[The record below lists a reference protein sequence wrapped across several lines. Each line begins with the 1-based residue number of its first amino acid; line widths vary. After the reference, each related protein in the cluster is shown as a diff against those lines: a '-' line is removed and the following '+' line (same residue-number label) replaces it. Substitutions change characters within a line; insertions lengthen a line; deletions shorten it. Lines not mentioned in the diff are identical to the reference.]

1 MSFVS
6 IANSHNSSVFSIEK
20 ENVEDN
26 LQRIVNSL
34 TKGLELV
41 YIESTDFDKIED
53 LFQES
58 ATLEETLKNIN
69 IMAKKLVKQI
79 EKTKKQDKVS
89 PSLENVSSLSK
100 SKGENESNYKNLE
113 KMLQK
118 YEAEIR
124 EHIRVEQQLKIYS
137 ESLEEKI
144 DDYKARLEK
153 SKKQEDSAKEVAK
166 KQKEVD
172 RLKSEVRMLEKKLFK
187 FKKKEN
193 CKSVCIDRVKNKSID
208 HVS

>member
-1 MSFVS
+1 MSFIS
-6 IANSHNSSVFSIEK
+6 IANSRTSSVFSIEK

-26 LQRIVNSL
+26 LQKIVNSL

-41 YIESTDFDKIED
+41 YIGSADFDKIED
-53 LFQES
+53 LFQDS

-69 IMAKKLVKQI
+69 VMARKLVKQI
-79 EKTKKQDKVS
+79 EKTQKKDKQALS
-89 PSLENVSSLSK
+89 IDNASSLSK
-100 SKGENESNYKNLE
+100 GKAESDSNYQNLE

-137 ESLEEKI
+137 ESLEEKV
-144 DDYKARLEK
+144 DDYKLKLEK
-153 SKKQEDSAKEVAK
+153 SKKQEDSAKELAK
-166 KQKEVD
+166 KQKEID

-187 FKKKEN
+187 TRKKEN
-193 CKSVCIDRVKNKSID
+193 CKSVCLDKVKNKSID
-208 HVS
+208 HVN